1 MPRDRKRG
9 EPPPVEATRV
19 GYGCPPPQHR
29 FKPNQVGN
37 PWGCK
42 GKPKPKSDFLDE
54 IVVVQVAGKR
64 QRLTR
69 DETVDLALYKQVLA
83 GNVSAAKEL
92 DRRRRERRA
101 SRPDTATDD
110 TLSPEDQAAFDR
122 LIARHA
128 HRQRSPDE
136 AVGSGSAPD
145 DDADADLSDEGAA

>member
-19 GYGCPPPQHR
+19 GYGCPPQRHR

-37 PWGCK
+37 PWGRK
-42 GKPKPKSDFLDE
+42 GKPKPKGDFLDE

-69 DETVDLALYKQVLA
+69 DETVDLALYKEVLA

-101 SRPDTATDD
+101 SRPDSAIDD
-110 TLSPEDQAAFDR
+110 TLSLEDQAALDR
-122 LIARHA
+122 LIARRA
-128 HRQRSPDE
+128 HGRSSPDE
-136 AVGSGSAPD
+136 AADLGIAPD
-145 DDADADLSDEGAA
+145 DEADADLSDEGAA

>member
-9 EPPPVEATRV
+9 VAPSVEATRV

-29 FKPNQVGN
+29 FKPNQVAN
-37 PWGCK
+37 PWGRK
-42 GKPKPKSDFLDE
+42 GKPKTKGDFLDE

-69 DETVDLALYKQVLA
+69 DETVDLALYKEVLA

-101 SRPDTATDD
+101 SRPDTETDD

-122 LIARHA
+122 LIARRA
-128 HRQRSPDE
+128 HGRRSE
-136 AVGSGSAPD
+136 GLESGTAPD
-145 DDADADLSDEGAA
+145 DDADADLPDEGAA